1 MEKSKPKDSFIR
13 EDIVKEAL
21 SEIYDPELQID
32 IWSLGLIYDINIT
45 DDNDINITMTL
56 TFPGCPYGPSIV
68 EEAKEKLKEIPG
80 ARNINIEITFE
91 PPWSPEKID
100 PDVRA
105 ALNI

>member
-1 MEKSKPKDSFIR
+1 MAGEEKKEDALR
-13 EDIVKEAL
+13 EDLVREAL

-32 IWSLGLIYDINIT
+32 IWSLGLVYDIKIT
-45 DDNDINITMTL
+45 EENDINIIMTL

-68 EEAKEKLKEIPG
+68 EETEEKLKELPG
-80 ARNINIEITFE
+80 ARNVNVNITFE

-105 ALNI
+105 ALNL